1 MKLESIDIP
10 PPPLTELE
18 KDNDD
23 SNIKWD
29 TIDISPDELNLS
41 FVLRCGQSFRWQ
53 FNNNIWSC
61 SFNNKII
68 LLKQDKFDKINN
80 KLNFYSLPS
89 KQHNKYEISKF
100 IYDYFNLNINLNNLY
115 KDWLILDKNLKLK
128 IKNLKFNGIR
138 ILRQDPWENLICFIC
153 SSNNNIKR
161 ISKMCNNLCL
171 NYGKFI
177 SKFQNLNY
185 YSFPDY
191 NELLNNSSDT
201 NNQLELELR
210 SLGFG
215 YRANYIYET
224 CLFFKNDSNNLI
236 NLYNLREIK
245 DFNEKSIKIN
255 KFLLNLK
262 GVGPKIADC
271 VALMSLDCHD
281 IVPIDTHVFQI
292 AKKNYKFNKY
302 NSITNK
308 NYIILKNFFKDLWG
322 DYAGWAHTILF
333 TAELND
339 FKDMDGD
346 GDNNYEQQPITS
358 IKKET
363 KELKRKL
370 KIEEDDVKPII
381 NELTIND
388 NGFKKRRT
396 TRQAVQPYTA

>member
-1 MKLESIDIP
+1 MKLESIGI
-10 PPPLTELE
+10 PPLTELE

-68 LLKQDKFDKINN
+68 LLKQDKIDKINN

-89 KQHNKYEISKF
+89 KTHNKYEISKF
-100 IYDYFNLNINLNNLY
+100 IYDYFNLNINLNDLY
-115 KDWLILDKNLKLK
+115 KNWLILDNNLKLK
-128 IKNLKFNGIR
+128 IENLRFNGIR

-161 ISKMCNNLCL
+161 ISKMCNNLCS

-177 SKFQNLNY
+177 MKFQDLDY
-185 YSFPDY
+185 YSFPTY
-191 NELLNNSSDT
+191 NELLISSVDS
-201 NNQLELELR
+201 NQLELELR

-224 CLFFKNDSNNLI
+224 CQFFKNDSNNLNI
-236 NLYNLREIK
+236 LYDLREIK
-245 DFNEKSIKIN
+245 DFNEKSIEIN

-308 NYIILKNFFKDLWG
+308 NYIILKKFFKDLWG

-339 FKDMDGD
+339 FKDIDGD
-346 GDNNYEQQPITS
+346 SEPQIIPV
-358 IKKET
+358 KKERTT

-370 KIEEDDVKPII
+370 KIEDEEDVKPII
-381 NELTIND
+381 SEFSAD
-388 NGFKKRRT
+388 NGLKKRRT
-396 TRQAVQPYTA
+396 RQVIQPYTA